1 MPAGIP
7 ADSTYDRLLELRT
20 VFVRG
25 RLDGGTANRVVGELL
40 LLDGDSSDPI
50 TLVVTAEGG
59 PLDDGFAVIDA
70 VTTMRAPV
78 DTVCLGQATG
88 TAAAVVALGPGT
100 RRLAPTA
107 RLDLRLAPAQLGGR
121 ADDVGTQAESWL
133 DARDRLAALLA
144 ERTGRD
150 VETITGD
157 LDRGRP
163 LRGEEAVAA
172 GLVDEVV
179 DRR

>member
-7 ADSTYDRLLELRT
+7 ADNTYDRLLELRT

-40 LLDGDSSDPI
+40 LLDGESSDPI
-50 TLVVTAEGG
+50 TLVVSAEGG
-59 PLDDGFAVIDA
+59 PLEEGFAVIDA
-70 VTTMRAPV
+70 IATMRAPV

-88 TAAAVVALGPGT
+88 TAAAVVALGTGT
-100 RRLAPTA
+100 RRVAPTA
-107 RLDLRLAPAQLGGR
+107 RLDLRLAETKLQGR
-121 ADDVGTQAESWL
+121 ADDVRTQAASWL
-133 DARDRLAALLA
+133 EAHDRLAALLA
-144 ERTGRD
+144 ERSGRD
-150 VETITGD
+150 VGAVTGD
-157 LDRGRP
+157 LDRGHP
-163 LRGEEAVAA
+163 VRGEEAVAA